1 MLIPYFNRVFRQK
14 SSLPKHFLST
24 TYVFSKC
31 SRTSCRRIRDPHLKI
46 SFCWKLFS
54 SLDFVMF
61 FSCFQRLI
69 RHATG
74 AARRQDLCVQ
84 SPQMYR
90 AETFPVLI
98 SQIYSFVCSFHAF
111 SQFISRI
118 TIKCVRLVATTRTI
132 VVASCTF
139 LKQLMHPAGRGV
151 VVVDPTRCYAL
162 VGYWWR
168 QARNV

>member
-1 MLIPYFNRVFRQK
+1 MLSNQLPSSTR
-14 SSLPKHFLST
+14 SSLKNIVL
-24 TYVFSKC
+24 
-31 SRTSCRRIRDPHLKI
+31 LKI
-46 SFCWKLFS
+46 VFFSRFC
-54 SLDFVMF
+54 DVF

-69 RHATG
+69 QHATG

-132 VVASCTF
+132 VASCSCTF

-162 VGYWWR
+162 VGYW
-168 QARNV
+168 

>member
-31 SRTSCRRIRDPHLKI
+31 SRTSCRRLRDPHLKI

-61 FSCFQRLI
+61 FFLLSAVNSACN
-69 RHATG
+69 
-74 AARRQDLCVQ
+74 RRQDLCVQ

-151 VVVDPTRCYAL
+151 WCRRRRRRSHSLLRSGRLL
-162 VGYWWR
+162 VTTS
-168 QARNV
+168 